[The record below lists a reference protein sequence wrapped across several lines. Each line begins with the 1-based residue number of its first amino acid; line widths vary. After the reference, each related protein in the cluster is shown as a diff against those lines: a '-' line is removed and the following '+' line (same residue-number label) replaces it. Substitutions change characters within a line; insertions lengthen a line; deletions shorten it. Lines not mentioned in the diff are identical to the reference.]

1 MSVEITVQDVK
12 KRFVSGTET
21 IDALRGISLRIE
33 PGSTMAVVGPSGS
46 GKSTLLHLMGGMDV
60 PDDGVIMVGST
71 EVSALRGADLA
82 KYRGTIGFVFQRFHL
97 LPTLS
102 VLDNVAAPL
111 LPRRTS
117 FDKHKRALDLLTKVG
132 LESRAKSL
140 PSRLSGGQ
148 QQRVAVA
155 RALMT
160 NPVLILADEPTGNLD
175 THTGGEV
182 MELLHS
188 LCSGG
193 GPNLVLAT
201 HDAEVAKSCDRIVVL
216 RDGAIVE
223 DTDSR
228 L

>member
-1 MSVEITVQDVK
+1 MSVEIVVKDVN

-60 PDDGVIMVGST
+60 ADDGVIRVGAI
-71 EVSALRGADLA
+71 EVSALRGAELA
-82 KYRGTIGFVFQRFHL
+82 RYRGTIGFVFQRFHL

-111 LPRRTS
+111 LPRRTP

-148 QQRVAVA
+148 QQRVSIA
-155 RALMT
+155 RALMNEPT
-160 NPVLILADEPTGNLD
+160 LILADEPTGNLD

-182 MELLHS
+182 MALLHS
-188 LCSGG
+188 ICSDG

-201 HDAEVAKSCDRIVVL
+201 HDAEVAKTCDRTIVL
-216 RDGAIVE
+216 HDGAIVE
-223 DTDSR
+223 DTASR